1 MKASGR
7 LSNKE
12 YEDLS
17 IEYEKNP
24 PRLSGKPGFLS
35 HMREKK
41 LVNEL
46 MSPEYARII
55 NVKAKAML
63 LSPAEVIRYA
73 IKKQLLE
80 SDMVTK

>member
-7 LSNKE
+7 LSDKE
-12 YEDLS
+12 YENLS
-17 IEYEKNP
+17 LEYEQNP

-35 HMREKK
+35 HMHEAK

-46 MSPEYARII
+46 LSPDYARII

-63 LSPAEVIRYA
+63 LSPAEIIQHA
-73 IKKQLLE
+73 IKKQLIEME
-80 SDMVTK
+80 S

>member
-1 MKASGR
+1 MKTNTR
-7 LSNKE
+7 LTNKE

-17 IEYEKNP
+17 LEYEQTP
-24 PRLSGKPGFLS
+24 PKLSGKPGFIS
-35 HMREKK
+35 HMRETE

-46 MSPEYARII
+46 LSPDCARIV
-55 NVKAKAML
+55 NMNAKAML

-80 SDMVTK
+80 NA